1 MSDDKSMMAIRR
13 RALFSC
19 EVELDLSSYLSGYA
33 DGEGCFCV
41 SFARSERHKFGWDIR
56 PSFSVSQNHDRMEL
70 LECFRSRF
78 DDGHIRPDRS
88 DKTFKFETRSIGT
101 LTAKVIPHFREYP
114 LLSGKRR
121 DFELFAEAVEMMER
135 SSAHRRRRDR
145 RVGGRLPVLRLESD
159 AIRRGPRRARPA
171 PRPRRRLQRSSAL
184 PWTPRVC
191 SGFNRWSP
199 V

>member
-135 SSAHRRRRDR
+135 KEHLTKA
-145 RVGGRLPVLRLESD
+145 
-159 AIRRGPRRARPA
+159 
-171 PRPRRRLQRSSAL
+171 
-184 PWTPRVC
+184 
-191 SGFNRWSP
+191 GFNRIVDLAFEMNTSGNRKFTKEEMKL
-199 V
+199 